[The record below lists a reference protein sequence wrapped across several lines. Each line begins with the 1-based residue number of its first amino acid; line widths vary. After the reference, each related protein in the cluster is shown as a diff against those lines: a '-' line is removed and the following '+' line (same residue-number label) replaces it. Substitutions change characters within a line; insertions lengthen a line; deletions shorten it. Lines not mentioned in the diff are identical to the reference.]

1 MTDYL
6 EALEED
12 EDFLRELERTLERAL
27 PNWGPEW
34 GEAPGRG
41 VARGEYGQTERDGRT
56 PRRAREH
63 SRTAGATPEEPAE
76 TARADEAAGYGETQ
90 NAGREESALL
100 AQLTRLERMDPGPS
114 PFLENRE
121 SQSREPGRGGGERA
135 PWRGTGVAGR
145 PPWGTWTAGGGA
157 GETAR
162 PSGGDEGS
170 RWAEWADRAFRRDSR
185 RYDGGFY
192 LY

>member
-6 EALEED
+6 EALEGD

-63 SRTAGATPEEPAE
+63 SRK
-76 TARADEAAGYGETQ
+76 
-90 NAGREESALL
+90 
-100 AQLTRLERMDPGPS
+100 
-114 PFLENRE
+114 
-121 SQSREPGRGGGERA
+121 
-135 PWRGTGVAGR
+135 
-145 PPWGTWTAGGGA
+145 
-157 GETAR
+157 
-162 PSGGDEGS
+162 
-170 RWAEWADRAFRRDSR
+170 
-185 RYDGGFY
+185 
-192 LY
+192 

>member
-1 MTDYL
+1 
-6 EALEED
+6 
-12 EDFLRELERTLERAL
+12 
-27 PNWGPEW
+27 
-34 GEAPGRG
+34 
-41 VARGEYGQTERDGRT
+41 
-56 PRRAREH
+56 
-63 SRTAGATPEEPAE
+63 
-76 TARADEAAGYGETQ
+76 
-90 NAGREESALL
+90 
-100 AQLTRLERMDPGPS
+100 MDPGPS

-135 PWRGTGVAGR
+135 PWRGTGVEGR
-145 PPWGTWTAGGGA
+145 PPRGTWTAGGVA

>member
-1 MTDYL
+1 MPFYTYDYERL
-6 EALEED
+6 SRAAAR
-12 EDFLRELERTLERAL
+12 LREERWRCHA
-27 PNWGPEW
+27 PI
-34 GEAPGRG
+34 EAFAVTEDDGTVG
-41 VARGEYGQTERDGRT
+41 AR
-56 PRRAREH
+56 P
-63 SRTAGATPEEPAE
+63 P
-76 TARADEAAGYGETQ
+76 
-90 NAGREESALL
+90 
-100 AQLTRLERMDPGPS
+100 
-114 PFLENRE
+114 
-121 SQSREPGRGGGERA
+121 REPGRGGGERA

-145 PPWGTWTAGGGA
+145 PPRGTWTAGGVA